1 MIKKIVTKHDLR
13 VLLLLS
19 IYLIFAQAGFSQDS
33 KVTSIHVL
41 VPKSTSS
48 IPLILLAREDP
59 IRGIDITIEIFI
71 NHPQAMIR
79 LFRGDAD
86 LLLTGTSTGWEN
98 RLNGGPIVMINTGVW
113 GVSYLVG
120 KNQNI
125 KNFSDL
131 KGKRIALPF
140 PGSPLDFQTRYI
152 LKKKGINPEKDLF
165 ISYSPFSQTI
175 PKLLKDQ
182 LDAAPIPEPLA
193 TNVIQSYGLMRLI
206 DYKEAWAE
214 VSGGNKLSPQV
225 SLFSTEEFNRSRKI
239 LLIQFNREWQKASQ
253 FVVNNPGSS
262 AALTKDHL
270 SLSADVIETAIKNTY
285 YLIPSFED
293 NIKMVTDYYKEIK
306 NILPGKRKDLDRDFF
321 FRPF

>member
-1 MIKKIVTKHDLR
+1 
-13 VLLLLS
+13 
-19 IYLIFAQAGFSQDS
+19 
-33 KVTSIHVL
+33 
-41 VPKSTSS
+41 
-48 IPLILLAREDP
+48 
-59 IRGIDITIEIFI
+59 
-71 NHPQAMIR
+71 
-79 LFRGDAD
+79 
-86 LLLTGTSTGWEN
+86 
-98 RLNGGPIVMINTGVW
+98 MINTGVW

-225 SLFSTEEFNRSRKI
+225 SLFSTEEFNRSRM
-239 LLIQFNREWQKASQ
+239 S
-253 FVVNNPGSS
+253 
-262 AALTKDHL
+262 
-270 SLSADVIETAIKNTY
+270 
-285 YLIPSFED
+285 
-293 NIKMVTDYYKEIK
+293 
-306 NILPGKRKDLDRDFF
+306 
-321 FRPF
+321 